1 MNPLYRQQAEEMAFG
16 EIGREILELSRTEL
30 YLNLRFLDVALSG
43 LTFVPDAKIQGAGT
57 DGSCYFYK
65 PDWVAWM
72 FGRGSQKVNRSYLHT
87 VFHCLFG
94 HIWNGG
100 GRDRE
105 YWDLACD
112 IAAEHLIDGLYL
124 KAVQAPKSMFRRQA
138 FRRLLTEGR
147 VPTAEQI
154 YRNLC
159 RLHPSARE
167 LEELK
172 AEFVSDDHRYWEEEE
187 SPGQPD
193 LSRRKWEEAR
203 ERMQTEMELFSKEA
217 SQEFRDLEE
226 QVRAENQKKYDY
238 REFLRKFSVLKEEM
252 QVDPDAFDYIFYNY
266 GMELYGNMPLIE
278 PLETKEVQKV
288 EDFVIVID
296 TSMSCKGE
304 LIHRFLQ
311 ETAGI
316 LMESESFSRK
326 INLRILQCDDRV
338 QEDVRITSQEELA
351 AYLENM
357 TVRGFGGTDFR
368 PAFAWVEELLR
379 KKSFTKLRGLIY
391 FTDGYGIFPVKKPP
405 YDTAFVFMKEDYRD
419 ADVPPWAIR
428 LVIGEE
434 DLCQRTAEGSFQIRS
449 DKTTDMK
456 EIRP

>member
-1 MNPLYRQQAEEMAFG
+1 MNPLYRQQQEEMAFE

-30 YLNLRFLDVALSG
+30 YMNLRFLDVALSG
-43 LTFVPDAKIQGAGT
+43 LTFVPDGSIRGTGT
-57 DGSCYFYK
+57 DGVSLFYR
-65 PDWVAWM
+65 PDWVAGL
-72 FGRGSQKVNRSYLHT
+72 FGGGSQNVNRSYLHT

-94 HIWNGG
+94 HVWNRG

-112 IAAEHLIDGLYL
+112 MAAEHLIDSLYL
-124 KAVQAPKSMFRRQA
+124 KAVQVPKSMYRRQA
-138 FRRLLTEGR
+138 FRRFLPEGK

-154 YRNLC
+154 YRSLC
-159 RLHPSARE
+159 RNHPSAKE
-167 LEELK
+167 AEELRI
-172 AEFVSDDHRYWEEEE
+172 EFTQDDHRYWEREQDPEQPE
-187 SPGQPD
+187 SAP
-193 LSRRKWEEAR
+193 RKWEEAR

-217 SQEFRDLEE
+217 SREFRDLEE
-226 QVRAENQKKYDY
+226 QVRAENHQKYDY
-238 REFLRKFSVLKEEM
+238 REFLRKFSVLKEEL
-252 QVDPDAFDYIFYNY
+252 QVDLDAFDYIFYNY

-278 PLETKEVQKV
+278 PQETKEVQKV

-296 TSMSCKGE
+296 TSMSCRGE
-304 LIHRFLQ
+304 LTRRFLQ

-326 INLRILQCDDRV
+326 INLHILQCDDKV
-338 QEDVRITSQEELA
+338 QEDVKITSREELEE
-351 AYLENM
+351 YLEHM
-357 TVRGFGGTDFR
+357 TIRGFGGTDFR

-379 KKSFTKLRGLIY
+379 KKSFSRLRGLIY
-391 FTDGYGIFPVKKPP
+391 FTDGYGIFPAKKPL

-419 ADVPPWAIR
+419 VDVPPWAIR

-434 DLCQRTAEGSFQIRS
+434 DLE
-449 DKTTDMK
+449 